1 MSFVQNLIRH
11 LFPHKTITHHIS
23 DLNQLLE
30 QYNEKTDICISIEN
44 ENKSRQFCCLTIEQ
58 LLRLFDSCPVPN
70 RTLYE
75 CISSNKLVKAYID
88 FEYLID
94 KNRHIQNHYLG
105 PISCLRILYY
115 FLNPTDNTIKT
126 IQRHTENLLM
136 QFLVLD
142 A

>member
-11 LFPHKTITHHIS
+11 LFPHKTITHHIP

-44 ENKSRQFCCLTIEQ
+44 ENKSRQFCCLNIEQ
-58 LLRLFDSCPVPN
+58 LVRLFDSCPVPN

-75 CISSNKLVKAYID
+75 CISSNKLVKAYTD

-115 FLNPTDNTIKT
+115 FLNPTYNTIKT

>member
-30 QYNEKTDICISIEN
+30 QNNEKNDICISIEN
-44 ENKSRQFCCLTIEQ
+44 ENKSRQFCCLTIQ
-58 LLRLFDSCPVPN
+58 QSIRLFDSCPVPN

-94 KNRHIQNHYLG
+94 KNRNIQNHYLG
-105 PISCLRILYY
+105 PVSCLRILYY
-115 FLNPTDNTIKT
+115 FLNSTDNTINT
-126 IQRHTENLLM
+126 IQRYAENILM